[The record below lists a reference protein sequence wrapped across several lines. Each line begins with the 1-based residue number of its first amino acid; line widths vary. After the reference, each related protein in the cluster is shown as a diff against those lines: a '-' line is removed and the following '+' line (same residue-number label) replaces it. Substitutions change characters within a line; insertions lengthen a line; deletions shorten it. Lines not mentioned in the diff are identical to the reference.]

1 MKSIPSL
8 LIVAGLVLL
17 CASSLEARSKKRKGY
32 WRNNVHENFEIYHP
46 KGLTVWYPQVRGLV
60 GFGVEVFLN
69 QHASDFS
76 ECDVC
81 LNTTNISYG
90 KFIIHDDDAVI
101 RAGDN
106 LRYRFIFQM
115 ANGSVYTTQRE
126 FHVSANKI
134 LRRQEEYPSTTTSSV
149 TKEDQSKVGIYEMD
163 IMLLESI
170 IYALVQ
176 HCDNMTE
183 MSKNLCLHYESPPNL
198 SSKQLY
204 EYTRNDLQN
213 LFPNISWS
221 TVLVNAFYHNDGI
234 GFEVKTLIDKL
245 RILKLSKNLDPG
257 TISDMDHLDQSTL
270 RGSTED
276 YNDIMF
282 DGVTDAN

>member
-1 MKSIPSL
+1 MKSIPNL

-69 QHASDFS
+69 QHASDYS

-81 LNTTNISYG
+81 RNTTNISYG

-115 ANGSVYTTQRE
+115 ANGSIYTTQRE
-126 FHVSANKI
+126 FHVAANKI
-134 LRRQEEYPSTTTSSV
+134 LRRQEEHPSTTTSSV
-149 TKEDQSKVGIYEMD
+149 TEVGPSKIAIYEED
-163 IMLLESI
+163 ISLLESI
-170 IYALVQ
+170 IYDVLQ
-176 HCDNMTE
+176 HCDNVTE
-183 MSKNLCLHYESPPNL
+183 ISKNLYFHYKTPANL
-198 SSKQLY
+198 NSKQLL
-204 EYTRNDLQN
+204 EYLRNKLESVSPTIN
-213 LFPNISWS
+213 WS
-221 TVLVNAFYHNDGI
+221 TVLVNAFYYNDGI
-234 GFEVKTLIDKL
+234 GFEVMTLIDKL
-245 RILKLSKNLDPG
+245 KILVLAPSFYPVA
-257 TISDMDHLDQSTL
+257 ISDMDDLYQY
-270 RGSTED
+270 RESTED
-276 YNDIMF
+276 
-282 DGVTDAN
+282 